1 MTLPLLLAGCS
12 GSSAPDDKAVAAPP
26 VRLVAYDG
34 CDALLDGLRRA
45 TAERV
50 GPFGLGVPEPYGPL
64 ARADG
69 ETAIPKGAVP
79 GPSPADAGRSA
90 TAPQHSGTNSHEA
103 GADEPDLV
111 KTDGRRIVA
120 LARGRLQVIDPA
132 TRRVAHTLALPGGD
146 GYQAA
151 STNARLLLSGDRA
164 LVLTPRL
171 PMVMYDGIRPR
182 GGVEDAPRPGPP
194 RPQTILTLVDLS
206 GAPKVIGSMTSDTVY
221 VDARMTG
228 SVARV
233 VVRSTPRIDF
243 PAPSRDPRSQQ
254 DAERKATERNR
265 EIVRKAPLD
274 AWLPAFT
281 VGEGSAAKTYRAPCE
296 QVSRPAAYT
305 GTSMLSVLT
314 LDLSRGLGDPSPVG
328 IAADGE
334 TVYGNGSSLYVTGT
348 PPSLVG
354 LPRKGIG
361 PQPQHTDIHMFDVRG
376 PGRPRYAASGSV
388 PGTLLN
394 QYALSEHGGNLRV
407 ATTTTEPPKPGTQ
420 PPDPQSPATQAPATQ
435 APSTQSTLYV
445 LGRNGPRLDQVGRVD
460 GLGKGERIYSVRF
473 IGATAYVVTFR
484 QVDPL
489 YVLDLKDPRRP
500 RVTGELKINGYSAYL
515 HPTADGK
522 ILGIGRDADAAGRT
536 TGLLASLFDVGG
548 TPRRVASYRL
558 PGAASASDFEPHA
571 FLYWPSTGLTV
582 VPVSRPEAGTS
593 EALALK
599 VTGSGISKVG
609 TVRHGDGSGADSVQR
624 SLVVGDTLWTFS
636 DAGAR
641 ATDAATLADRAWL
654 PFAQR

>member
-1 MTLPLLLAGCS
+1 MRARIYAPLASAATLPLLLAGCS
-12 GSSAPDDKAVAAPP
+12 GSSASDDKAVAAPP
-26 VRLVAYDG
+26 MRLVSYDG
-34 CDALLDGLRRA
+34 CDALLDGLRQA

-50 GPFGLGVPEPYGPL
+50 GPFGLGVPEPYGPF
-64 ARADG
+64 ATGDG
-69 ETAIPKGAVP
+69 GTEITKGAVP

-90 TAPQHSGTNSHEA
+90 PQHSGTNVHEA

-120 LARGRLQVIDPA
+120 LAQGRLQVIDPA
-132 TRRVAHTLALPGGD
+132 THKVAHTLGLPGGD
-146 GYQAA
+146 GYRAA
-151 STNARLLLSGDRA
+151 STSARLLLSGDRA
-164 LVLTPRL
+164 LVLTPRT
-171 PMVMYDGIRPR
+171 PMVMYDGLRPR
-182 GGVEDAPRPGPP
+182 AGAEDAPRPGPP
-194 RPQTILTLVDLS
+194 RPQTVLTLVDLS

-243 PAPSRDPRSQQ
+243 PAPSRAPRAQQ
-254 DAERKATERNR
+254 DSERKATERNR

-274 AWLPAFT
+274 AWLPGFT
-281 VGEGSAAKTYRAPCE
+281 VGEGSAAKTYRAPCG
-296 QVSRPAAYT
+296 QVSRPASYT

-354 LPRKGIG
+354 LPRKGAA
-361 PQPQHTDIHMFDVRG
+361 PQAQHTDVHMFDVRG
-376 PGRPRYAASGSV
+376 PGRPRYVASGSV

-407 ATTTTEPPKPGTQ
+407 ATTATAPPKPGTQ
-420 PPDPQSPATQAPATQ
+420 PPATE
-435 APSTQSTLYV
+435 STLYV
-445 LGRNGPRLDQVGRVD
+445 LGRNGPRLDQVGRVA
-460 GLGKGERIYSVRF
+460 GLGKGERIHSVRF

-489 YVLDLKDPRRP
+489 YVIDLNDPRHP
-500 RVTGELKINGYSAYL
+500 RVKGELKINGYSAYL

-522 ILGIGRDADAAGRT
+522 ILGIGRDADASGRT

-548 TPRRVASYRL
+548 EPRRVASYRL

-582 VPVSRPEAGTS
+582 VPVSRPESGAS

-599 VTGSGISKVG
+599 VTGSGITKVG
-609 TVRHGDGSGADSVQR
+609 AVRHGDGSGEGSVQR
-624 SLVVGDTLWTFS
+624 SLMVGGTLWTFS